1 MADLDR
7 QLQKLVW
14 LAVLYVLASP
24 IYAIKAIAR
33 YFAQQRAR
41 AVIEVGYIRCPYC
54 RHGNK
59 LDVLVRCGRCGF
71 TEPRSLALPC
81 SECGYVPG
89 WLSCAKCSGS
99 LRLP

>member
-1 MADLDR
+1 MADLEHNIT
-7 QLQKLVW
+7 KVVG
-14 LAVLYVLASP
+14 LALLYVLASP
-24 IYAIKAIAR
+24 IYALRAIAR
-33 YFAQQRAR
+33 FFASQRAH
-41 AVIEVGYIRCPYC
+41 ALIEVGYLRCPIC

-59 LDVLVRCGRCGF
+59 LNVLVRCPRCGF

-89 WLSCAKCSGS
+89 WIACAKCSAS